1 MFVSLK
7 YQELIF
13 FGNFPFGNVC
23 FLIIN
28 ILIKS
33 EMTYRACF
41 LCYTTNL
48 MMF

>member
-13 FGNFPFGNVC
+13 FGNVC
-23 FLIIN
+23 FLMIN
-28 ILIKS
+28 ILVKS